1 MRISDYLIR
10 PISTSTEPSGQYNL
24 QLEAYNLAVNLING
38 MTQPVTE
45 VCDIERISDEINKL
59 KKVSDGNKVYV
70 GINDVFEIID
80 KYTK

>member
-1 MRISDYLIR
+1 
-10 PISTSTEPSGQYNL
+10 
-24 QLEAYNLAVNLING
+24 